1 MGKGIC
7 FLTTSRQKYF
17 NFIFSNWNF
26 VFSKS
31 NFIFLQL
38 QPRGFQDLKLPVTH
52 KVRLF
57 FSSQCRWINWWCVC
71 ISSPFK
77 LYFFFFFCSFFN
89 ITFLTI
95 LFRLWSTSTTISP
108 VWALS
113 ICYFVLF
120 LVSCELSNLYLLFID
135 CEWHRDWRKGWE
147 KETSSRYAFHLIL
160 FINNY

>member
-1 MGKGIC
+1 MTWGRGYVSWPPADKNTSTSFFCNYNQGGSRIWNC
-7 FLTTSRQKYF
+7 QWHIRSDYFFPANVNGLTDDVYASQA
-17 NFIFSNWNF
+17 
-26 VFSKS
+26 
-31 NFIFLQL
+31 
-38 QPRGFQDLKLPVTH
+38 P
-52 KVRLF
+52 
-57 FSSQCRWINWWCVC
+57 SSC
-71 ISSPFK
+71 I
-77 LYFFFFFCSFFN
+77 FFFFFYSFFN

-135 CEWHRDWRKGWE
+135 CEWHCDWRKGWE